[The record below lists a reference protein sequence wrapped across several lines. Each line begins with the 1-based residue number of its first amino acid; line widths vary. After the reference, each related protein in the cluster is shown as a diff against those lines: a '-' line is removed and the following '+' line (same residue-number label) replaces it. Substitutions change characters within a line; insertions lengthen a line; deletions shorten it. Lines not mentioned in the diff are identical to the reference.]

1 MEMNDND
8 ELIRKF
14 FILRFER
21 QPEQDISYFETW
33 KERLNKPNPE
43 GYMDN
48 KSGSL
53 EQIKIRGNKLKTK
66 KSYLM
71 GSFFFIL

>member
-1 MEMNDND
+1 MNDND

-33 KERLNKPNPE
+33 K
-43 GYMDN
+43 D
-48 KSGSL
+48 
-53 EQIKIRGNKLKTK
+53 
-66 KSYLM
+66 
-71 GSFFFIL
+71 